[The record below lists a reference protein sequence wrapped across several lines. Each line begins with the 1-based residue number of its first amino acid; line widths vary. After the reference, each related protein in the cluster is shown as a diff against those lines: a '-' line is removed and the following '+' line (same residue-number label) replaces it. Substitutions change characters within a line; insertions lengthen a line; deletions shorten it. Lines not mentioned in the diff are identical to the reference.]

1 MKSCVFLV
9 LLYEGWLKLVGL
21 MDHIIEELAGYGA
34 IKSPGCLCSL
44 QYTRHLPPRRI
55 LSP

>member
-1 MKSCVFLV
+1 MKSRVFLV